1 MTPDQIRAEALRP
14 GDALTVWTLR
24 YPRSSRTYRQFW
36 KDYAAASDGF
46 DALMALPGLPDDV
59 VNAGM
64 IVRDLPIQL
73 GLEPEASCP
82 PRSPDKLIRL
92 EE

>member
-1 MTPDQIRAEALRP
+1 MTPDQVRAEAHRL

-36 KDYAAASDGF
+36 EDYAAASVGF
-46 DALMALPGLPDDV
+46 EALMALPGLPDDV
-59 VNAGM
+59 LDAGM

-73 GLEPEASCP
+73 GLEPQAFNP
-82 PRSPDKLIRL
+82 PRSPDKIIRIG
-92 EE
+92 E